1 MTNKRINIA
10 ELEYLGIRENL
21 KEFLRGQDQFKDYDF
36 EGSNLA
42 ILLDLLAYNTH
53 YNAMYMNMAL
63 NEAFLDSASRR
74 SSVVSHA
81 TALGYMPRSF
91 RAARTIIEFAVKNT
105 LTPQFAGS
113 YLTLP
118 KYSLFSGVKDGI
130 RYSFYTKE
138 DISSLY
144 NPGTQ
149 AYEFTNVEVLEGS
162 PLKQAF
168 IYNQKNAFRLENTN
182 VDTSTLV
189 VRVQKSPS
197 STNFENF
204 HLASNYSSLDGSS
217 PVYFIREIDG
227 FYEISFG
234 DGLLGKQLSNGNV
247 INVEYFVC
255 SGESPNGIRLLQYD
269 GSYLGG
275 TVVGLS
281 LQYAVSGGRDQED
294 IEQIRFNAPNVYA
307 AQNRIVTAQDYQSL
321 ILSKV
326 PAIEDVSVWGGENNN
341 PPVYGKVFIS
351 PKTVTG
357 RTLTY
362 NEQQTIINT
371 VLEDYKLISII
382 PEFVNPE
389 YLEVLLD
396 LVVYYDQT
404 ITNKTPDQL
413 KSDIIAELIKYD
425 NNELQRFNRILRS
438 SAISRLCE
446 GIDQSILSSA
456 IRSKIRRKFT
466 PLYNL
471 NSNYN
476 INIGNPLFSGT
487 IQSTGF
493 YISGKSNVYYFAD
506 DGKGNIETYYLNNG
520 IKTDAK
526 ISGSV
531 NYETGLITLTDLNIN
546 RLADSFLYIFATPN
560 TPDIVSV
567 ANQIVLIDF
576 DSLKVNVV
584 ADESTKG
591 RVYSGN
597 KFKFSNITV

>member
-1 MTNKRINIA
+1 MTNKRINIS

-42 ILLDLLAYNTH
+42 ILLDVLAYNTH

-81 TALGYMPRSF
+81 TALGYIPRSF
-91 RAARTIIEFAVKNT
+91 RCARTIIEFAVKNT

-118 KYSLFSGVKDGI
+118 KYSLFSGVKDGT

-138 DISSLY
+138 DITSQY
-144 NPGTQ
+144 NPFTQ

-162 PLKQAF
+162 PIKQAF
-168 IYNQKNAFRLENTN
+168 IYGQKNAFRLENKN
-182 VDTSTLV
+182 VDTSTLQ
-189 VRVQKSPS
+189 VRIQESPNT
-197 STNFENF
+197 TNFENF
-204 HLASNYSSLDGSS
+204 DLATNYSSLDGNS

-234 DGLLGKQLSNGNV
+234 DNVLGKQLSTGNV
-247 INVEYFVC
+247 INVEYFVS
-255 SGESPNGIRLLQYD
+255 SGEAPNGIRALQYD
-269 GSYLGG
+269 GAYLGG
-275 TVVGLS
+275 SVLS
-281 LQYAVSGGRDQED
+281 ISLNYPVSGGRDQED
-294 IEQIRFNAPNVYA
+294 IEQVRFNAPNIYA

-326 PAIEDVSVWGGENNN
+326 PAIEDVAVWGGENNN

-357 RTLTY
+357 RALTY

-371 VLEDYKLISII
+371 VLEEYKLMSII

-389 YLEVLLD
+389 YLEVTLD

-404 ITNKTPDQL
+404 LTNKTADQL
-413 KSDIIAELIKYD
+413 RTDVIQSIINYNET
-425 NNELQRFNRILRS
+425 ELQRFNRILRS

-446 GIDQSILSSA
+446 GIDQSVISSA
-456 IRSKIRRKFT
+456 IRFKIRRRIT

-471 NSNYN
+471 NANYN
-476 INIGNPLFSGT
+476 INIGNPLIAGT

-493 YISGKSNVYYFAD
+493 YISGQPNVYYFSD
-506 DGKGNIETYYLNNG
+506 DGEGNIQTYYLSNG
-520 IKTDAK
+520 IKTGVK
-526 ISGSV
+526 TSGTV
-531 NYETGLITLTDLNIN
+531 NYDNGLIRLSDLTVN
-546 RLADSFLYIFATPN
+546 RLADSFLYVTASPN
-560 TPDIVSV
+560 TPDIVSI
-567 ANQIVLIDF
+567 ANQIVLIDL
-576 DSLKVNVV
+576 DLLKVNVV

-597 KFKFSNITV
+597 KFKFSNIL

>member
-138 DISSLY
+138 DITSSY

-168 IYNQKNAFRLENTN
+168 IYNQKNAFRLENKN

-234 DGLLGKQLSNGNV
+234 DGVLGKQLSNGNV

-326 PAIEDVSVWGGENNN
+326 PAIKDVSVWGGENNN

-371 VLEDYKLISII
+371 VLEEYKLISII

-404 ITNKTPDQL
+404 LTNKTPDQL
-413 KSDIIAELIKYD
+413 RSDIIAELIKYD

-471 NSNYN
+471 KSNYN

-520 IKTDAK
+520 IKTDVK

-560 TPDIVSV
+560 TPDIASV